1 MHLRR
6 RHGRFA
12 AVIYTAVCSSG
23 FTNVGALSDTS
34 TRGRGPDLYFLSV
47 FHFPPTSS
55 ALLWAKNCLSES
67 FFPVFC
73 CYLQVYDIFTMS
85 CLAVILQVSSHDGML
100 TPQNSA
106 LLCCIL
112 TVSPIT
118 YLPGWFPVAFPCD
131 FRLPECPSRMV
142 GPP

>member
-1 MHLRR
+1 VHLRR

-106 LLCCIL
+106 AVLHTHSL
-112 TVSPIT
+112 TYHVFARVVSRC
-118 YLPGWFPVAFPCD
+118 LSLRF
-131 FRLPECPSRMV
+131 SSS
-142 GPP
+142 